1 MTAAKVALVTGTSS
15 GIGRATALKLHQQGF
30 VVYATARN
38 VTSIDDLASLGIR
51 ARTLDVTDEDS
62 MSIIVKEIEN
72 EHGAVDVLVNNAGY
86 EIVGPVEEVPIEEV
100 RKLFETN
107 VFGLVRLTQLVIP
120 AMRQRKMGRIINVAS
135 IYGRIAVPGGAF
147 YGASKHAVEAFG
159 EALRLEVEPYG
170 IEVATIEPAATRTR
184 LRANTA
190 WFGDRVDGPYA
201 RLHQKLETWR
211 VATYETRANPPG
223 QLSSTPEQVADV
235 IVRAATSRGRPK
247 AKYPVGV
254 VASGLFALRRW
265 LPATWFDGFV
275 RRQFAYVRGA
285 SPGGAT
291 FAGTGG

>member
-1 MTAAKVALVTGTSS
+1 MIALVTGTSS
-15 GIGRATALKLHQQGF
+15 GIGRAAALKLHERGF

-38 VTSIDDLASLGIR
+38 LVSIEDLASQDIQTR
-51 ARTLDVTDEDS
+51 ALDVTDEDS
-62 MSIIVKEIEN
+62 MATTVKEIEA
-72 EHGAVDVLVNNAGY
+72 EHGAIDVLVNNAGY
-86 EIVGPVEEVPIEEV
+86 EIVGPVEEVPIDEV
-100 RKLFETN
+100 RGLFETN
-107 VFGLVRLTQLVIP
+107 VFGMIRLTQLVLP
-120 AMRQRKMGRIINVAS
+120 AMRQRRSGRIVNVAS

-147 YGASKHAVEAFG
+147 YGASKHAVEAFS

-170 IEVATIEPAATRTR
+170 IEVATIEPAATRSR

-201 RLHQKLETWR
+201 RLHQELETWR

-223 QLSSTPEQVADV
+223 QFSSTPEQVADV
-235 IVRAATSRGRPK
+235 IVRAATSRRRPK

-291 FAGTGG
+291 LTGTGG